1 MTSSQLE
8 IQIIGALT
16 AAACALPGVFLILRR
31 MAMLT
36 DAIGHAILLG
46 IVLAFFVVSN
56 LSSPL
61 LIVGA
66 ALAGLLTVSLVEGLE
81 RTGRIREDA
90 ATGIT
95 FPLLF
100 GLGVILISRYAG
112 NVHLDV
118 DAVLLG
124 ELAYAP
130 FNRVELF
137 GADLGP
143 QALWVM
149 LALLAMNGALISL
162 LYKELKIGTFD
173 AGLAAT
179 LGLAPGLVHYLLMA
193 SVSMTT
199 VGAFQ
204 TAGAILIVSFIVGP
218 PATAYLLTDKLHVML
233 LLATGIGAVS
243 AVAGYWLAY
252 LLDASIAGSMAV
264 MIGLVFLG
272 AVLLAPEQ
280 GVIAGVR
287 RRASQAR
294 EFAETMLVIHLFNH
308 EHSAEESRENRV
320 VHLNEHLR
328 WTPEHARE
336 VVDLA
341 VQDGLVRLREDL
353 LELTEAGRSRARDGM
368 AMT

>member
-1 MTSSQLE
+1 MTSAQLD
-8 IQIIGALT
+8 IQLVAVVT
-16 AAACALPGVFLILRR
+16 AVACALPGCFLVLRR
-31 MAMLT
+31 TAMVS
-36 DAIGHAILLG
+36 DAISHSVLLG
-46 IVLAFFVVSN
+46 IVLAFFVVES
-56 LSSPL
+56 LTSPL
-61 LIVGA
+61 LVAGA
-66 ALAGLLTVSLVEGLE
+66 ALTGVLTVALVEAIKSTGLV
-81 RTGRIREDA
+81 REDA
-90 ATGIT
+90 AIGLV
-95 FPLLF
+95 FPALF
-100 GLGVILISRYAG
+100 SIGVVLVSRYAG
-112 NVHLDV
+112 DVHLDT

-124 ELAYAP
+124 ELAFTPLDRLVVA
-130 FNRVELF
+130 
-137 GADLGP
+137 GWDLGP
-143 QALWVM
+143 RSLVAMSAILVVN
-149 LALLAMNGALISL
+149 LAAISL

-218 PATAYLLTDKLHVML
+218 PATAYLLTDKLNVML
-233 LLATGIGAVS
+233 LLAVGIGAAS

-308 EHSAEESRENRV
+308 EHSAVESRENRV
-320 VHLNEHLR
+320 RHLNEHLR

-341 VQDGLVRLREDL
+341 LSDGLVRQRDEL
-353 LELTEAGRSRARDGM
+353 LELTETGRMRARDGM